1 MQQRSIRFY
10 TLAFC
15 LLVLGGL
22 ITLPL
27 QANDETTLLNLTNQA
42 RIAAGAPALR
52 LDSQLTQAAQAHSND
67 MAARNVLSH
76 VGGDGSTLGDRVT
89 RTGYTWQA
97 VGENVLYRFDLS
109 AQGAFDQW
117 WNSSGHRTNMLNATY
132 CDIGLAH
139 ARSSSGRYYYTMVLA
154 RRRGTTSCTA
164 VPTATRTLIPPTA
177 TPTPR
182 PPTATPRPPTA
193 TPRPPTATAT
203 ATVQPPTA
211 TPVVSASLQGVVRLQ
226 GRASAA
232 QQVVTV
238 QLTPAGGAALTQ
250 SVTLAADGG
259 FTISNL
265 QPGVYSVRIK
275 HAQYLAVTQSIT
287 LVNGINPVTFPE
299 LPAGDVNNDNQVTL
313 VDFGLLAVTFNRRE
327 GEAGYDGR
335 GDLNADRTV
344 TLADFALLAAN
355 FNRQA

>member
-10 TLAFC
+10 ALAFC

-22 ITLPL
+22 LTLPL

-67 MAARNVLSH
+67 MAARDVLSH
-76 VGGDGSTLGDRVT
+76 TGGDGSTLGARVT
-89 RTGYTWQA
+89 RAGYTWQA

-164 VPTATRTLIPPTA
+164 VPTATRTPIPSTA
-177 TPTPR
+177 TP
-182 PPTATPRPPTA
+182 TPRPPTA

-211 TPVVSASLQGVVRLQ
+211 TPVISASLQGVVRLQ

-232 QQVVTV
+232 QQVVMV
-238 QLTPAGGAALTQ
+238 QLTPAGGAPLTQ

-287 LVNGINPVTFPE
+287 LGSGVNSVTFPE

-313 VDFGLLAVTFNRRE
+313 VDFGLLAATFNRRE
-327 GEAGYDGR
+327 GDAGYDGR

>member
-1 MQQRSIRFY
+1 MQQRFIRFY
-10 TLAFC
+10 VLAFC

-22 ITLPL
+22 VALPL
-27 QANDETTLLNLTNQA
+27 QASDETTLLNLTNQA
-42 RIAAGAPALR
+42 RTAAGAPALR

-76 VGGDGSTLGDRVT
+76 TGGDGSSLGDRVT
-89 RTGYTWQA
+89 RAGYTWQA

-139 ARSSSGRYYYTMVLA
+139 ARSSNGRYYYTMVLA

-177 TPTPR
+177 T
-182 PPTATPRPPTA
+182 ATPRPPTA
-193 TPRPPTATAT
+193 TTTTPPPTVTPRPPTATA
-203 ATVQPPTA
+203 QPPTA

-250 SVTLAADGG
+250 TVTLAADGG

-275 HAQYLAVTQSIT
+275 HPQYLAVTQSVT
-287 LVNGINPVTFPE
+287 LVSGVNSVTFPE

-313 VDFGLLAVTFNRRE
+313 VDFGLLATTFNRRE
-327 GEAGYDGR
+327 GEVGYDGR

>member
-1 MQQRSIRFY
+1 MQLRSIRFC

-89 RTGYTWQA
+89 RAGYTWQA

-139 ARSSSGRYYYTMVLA
+139 ARSSNGRYYYTMVLA

-164 VPTATRTLIPPTA
+164 VPTATRTLIPSTA

-203 ATVQPPTA
+203 VQPPTA
-211 TPVVSASLQGVVRLQ
+211 TLVVSASLQGMVRLQ

-238 QLTPAGGAALTQ
+238 QLTPAGGAAVTQ

-287 LVNGINPVTFPE
+287 LGSGVNSVAFPE